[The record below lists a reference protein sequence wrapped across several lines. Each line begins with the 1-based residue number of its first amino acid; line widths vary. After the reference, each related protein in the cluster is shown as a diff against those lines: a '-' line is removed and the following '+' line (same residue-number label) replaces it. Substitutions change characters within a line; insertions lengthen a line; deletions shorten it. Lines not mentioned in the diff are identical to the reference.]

1 MKSYAAENATS
12 CSILAHCFVC
22 YLPRSSLAADENLAK
37 MANCGCSVAARAV
50 AMSFL
55 TSWSSTALDSAALT
69 ASTTLHCRAR
79 THEWHD
85 AAVPVPRRTL
95 ISAKSDTARSVAAL
109 FAPPLNSVVIR
120 RRPVRPRGPAP
131 PSVRTSARR
140 TGWVPL
146 IADGRTCRRPGVRA
160 RAGGRIVPSRPPES

>member
-1 MKSYAAENATS
+1 VKSYAAENATS

-37 MANCGCSVAARAV
+37 MANRGCSVAARAV

-131 PSVRTSARR
+131 PPSVGPPHRLGS
-140 TGWVPL
+140 P
-146 IADGRTCRRPGVRA
+146 DCRRPDVPPAGRARA